1 MVVLSA
7 VATLVAGL
15 VGAWVVWL
23 CRRRDA
29 VTLVMVTA
37 LTAVL
42 ATAVGVTVAANQM
55 FISGH
60 DGAVLAAIVITAA
73 LIATACAMAVGRQV
87 SRQIERNA
95 QAVAVLD
102 TERALELNRR
112 DLVAWMSHDLRSP
125 LAGIRAMA
133 EALEDGVVDSPDSV
147 ALYHRNIRI
156 ESERL
161 AGMVDD
167 LFELSKLHSGALT
180 LTLEQITL
188 ADIVAQAI
196 PSMTAVAA
204 AKDIRLTAEVPDVA
218 VEVDVREMTRVLGNL
233 LTNAIRH
240 TPEGGDVRIGGG
252 SCGTEAY
259 LNVEDECSGIPP
271 EDLEHVFDVAFRG
284 TVARTPSGDGGAGL
298 GLAIARGIA
307 EAHGGGIDVENISDG
322 CRFTVRLPVLSPAV
336 PSASA
341 QLPPSAPPPR
351 RPAAASAR
359 R

>member
-1 MVVLSA
+1 
-7 VATLVAGL
+7 
-15 VGAWVVWL
+15 
-23 CRRRDA
+23 
-29 VTLVMVTA
+29 VMVTV

-60 DGAVLAAIVITAA
+60 DGAVLAAIVVTAA
-73 LIATACAMAVGRQV
+73 IVATACAIAVGRQV

-133 EALEDGVVDSPDSV
+133 EALEDGVVDGPEPV

-180 LTLEQITL
+180 LTVQRITL
-188 ADIVAQAI
+188 ADIVAQAV

-204 AKDIRLTAEVPDVA
+204 EKDVRLSAEVPDVA

-240 TPEGGDVRIGGG
+240 TPAGGRVRISGGRSAG
-252 SCGTEAY
+252 SAC
-259 LNVEDECSGIPP
+259 LSVEDECSGIPAS
-271 EDLEHVFDVAFRG
+271 DLDHVFDVAFRG
-284 TVARTPSGDGGAGL
+284 TAARTPSGDGGAGL
-298 GLAIARGIA
+298 GLLG
-307 EAHGGGIDVENISDG
+307 DVAQ
-322 CRFTVRLPVLSPAV
+322 PVAV
-336 PSASA
+336 GRAS
-341 QLPPSAPPPR
+341 R
-351 RPAAASAR
+351 
-359 R
+359 